1 MRMVNANSKKD
12 RTAPAVLESTP
23 PALAARSESDWPPL
37 PSLDTK
43 CFFET
48 ELGRITL
55 NEGDEPYLALKVR
68 GQIPLNRL
76 SDFEYRLITA
86 LEDLFR
92 EKSQK

>member
-1 MRMVNANSKKD
+1 MSTSRPKD
-12 RTAPAVLESTP
+12 NTAPAVLEAP
-23 PALAARSESDWPPL
+23 PAAPAARSESDWPPL

-48 ELGRITL
+48 ELDRITL
-55 NEGDEPYLALKVR
+55 NQGEEPYLALKVR

-92 EKSQK
+92 EKSQQ